1 MTTKDSKFYI
11 GNLNKLLDEYS
22 NIYHYFIGKNPSH
35 ANYSDLSKEIELS
48 HKPPKF
54 KVGDRVRIVN
64 YKNIFRK
71 GYTKNWSK

>member
-48 HKPPKF
+48 HKPAKF